1 MNTLQSLTTLR
12 FPDTSPRS
20 RLELFL
26 AHLADVRAGEGV
38 GVLLLALNLS
48 LLLAAYY
55 ILKTVREALIL
66 TQGGAEVKSYSSAGQ
81 AILLLAIVPAFGVI
95 ASRVNRVRL
104 VTGVTLFFA
113 SNLVIFIVLGNMGFR
128 EGVPYF
134 LWVGIFNVMVIA
146 QLWAFAN
153 DLYTP
158 NQGERLFPI
167 VGLGS
172 SLGAWIGAVAATEMI
187 GAVGPYGLMSTGAV
201 LLVGCAALT
210 WWINRRHVRRSPKRK
225 QQEAEKPLSKDGG
238 FQLIFRDRYLMLI
251 AALVVLL
258 NIVNT
263 SGEFLLGKLVI
274 SEAARAFPD
283 AVTMAAERQKFIG
296 EFYGQFFA
304 WVNIIGL
311 VLQTFFVSRI
321 FKAIGPGGALFIVP
335 AIALTG
341 YSVILVAPILGLV
354 RLLKILDN
362 STDYSIQNTARQAL
376 FLPTSRDAKYKAK
389 AAIDAFFVRFGDV
402 LQAGIVYA
410 GTALGFVLS
419 SFAALNVAFTVV
431 WFFIAAALAR
441 EYKKRSEETARK
453 EVLYEKE
460 ELRRAVPRH

>member
-1 MNTLQSLTTLR
+1 MNTLQSLTALR

-20 RLELFL
+20 RLERIL

-38 GVLLLALNLS
+38 GVLLLALNLF

-66 TQGGAEVKSYSSAGQ
+66 TQGGAEVKSYSAAGQ
-81 AILLLAIVPAFGVI
+81 AILLLVLVPAFGVI

-113 SNLVIFIVLGNMGFR
+113 SNLVIFVVLGNMGVR

-158 NQGERLFPI
+158 HQGERLFPI
-167 VGLGS
+167 IGLGS
-172 SLGAWIGAVAATEMI
+172 SLGAWLGAVAATKMI
-187 GAVGPYGLMSTGAV
+187 RGMGPYGLMTTGAG
-201 LLVGCAALT
+201 LLVCCAALT
-210 WWINRRHVRRSPKRK
+210 WWINHRHVRRSDRRV
-225 QQEAEKPLSKDGG
+225 QQEAEKPLSKEGG
-238 FQLIFRDRYLMLI
+238 FQLLFRDRYLMLI

-258 NIVNT
+258 NVVNT
-263 SGEFLLGKLVI
+263 SGEFLLGKLVV

-283 AVTMAAERQKFIG
+283 AVTMVAERQKFIG
-296 EFYGQFFA
+296 GFYGEFFG
-304 WVNIIGL
+304 WVNITGL

-321 FKAIGPGGALFIVP
+321 FKAIGPGGALFIGP

-354 RLLKILDN
+354 RILKVLDN
-362 STDYSIQNTARQAL
+362 SIDYSIQNTARQAL
-376 FLPTSRDAKYKAK
+376 FLPTSREAKYKAK
-389 AAIDAFFVRFGDV
+389 AAIDAFFMRFGDV

-441 EYKKRSEETARK
+441 EYKKRSDETARK
-453 EVLYEKE
+453 EALRENE
-460 ELRRAVPRH
+460 EVGRAVSRR